1 MLRCLCS
8 ASSIS
13 PVVYSTKTTTTTGK
27 MEGPEQKLFRMTP
40 YLTTKRRTTHNTEI
54 PDPAGRHRGNDGMD
68 KDLCAVCAAAIGAF
82 IKNKIYNKN
91 PPFV

>member
-1 MLRCLCS
+1 MTLLDERQ
-8 ASSIS
+8 
-13 PVVYSTKTTTTTGK
+13 KTNNHK
-27 MEGPEQKLFRMTP
+27 A
-40 YLTTKRRTTHNTEI
+40 EI

-91 PPFV
+91 TPFV